1 MKLLKKLTAIMVT
14 LGMAAGISGTD
25 VYAGSGPNPHP
36 TDSMAYLCIA
46 YGGGDFKY
54 LYNAS
59 QGEVTEIDGAEY
71 DKSTNTMTLNNYK
84 NGGTIVANEMGDD
97 LKIKVEGT
105 NNVQSIMVYGYG
117 YGGSL
122 ELTGNG
128 TLTVNENREEDSAIF
143 IDGEIADSVFKLDR
157 NTGLK
162 AYGKSKKASV
172 AVIQSKVE
180 KNGIV
185 FEGNEDMNSDVTA
198 NANTYITYRD
208 AYVLDSNNKSTMY
221 VCYPKDSTVTGEY
234 AAARMVDS
242 SSKEYY
248 ALYNIIRDDEL
259 GVIALKALDENGKE
273 ISMDG
278 FELAD
283 DGQTIVANMVLPWR
297 STLNRYTLNSNPE
310 YKPGYGIRIVDKY
323 YNDEFKGEYYYVYK
337 FVEKYDRLFAV
348 AIENQQE
355 IPIEN
360 KEIMGLYTPVKK
372 KQYQYYYF
380 NDIDTTGT
388 ENINNL
394 NISLSKKSYIYNGKV
409 QTPTVKV
416 TDKSG
421 KKVASSEYKITYAKG
436 RKNVGK
442 YSVKITFKGKY
453 SGTVTKTYTIVPKT
467 TSITKAKAAGS
478 KIILNWKKQN
488 VQSSGYQIQ
497 YALDSSFKKSVK
509 TVNISSSK
517 TVKKNLTGI
526 KKNKKYYV
534 RIRTYKSDK
543 NSGKIYSSWSSAKIV
558 KS

>member
-1 MKLLKKLTAIMVT
+1 MEMRKIILLVSVGFISLNISAQDITIDKQINALKLDTTLIYAEATMKELRDPEEGANLLFEANIAEWAIKELGEEYVEQVVDNARRYRDEIRRPRGNYYRVFVYVKKDSIEVERPRPLEVKEKKFMLNEEELEMVT
-14 LGMAAGISGTD
+14 LNSFYMIEP
-25 VYAGSGPNPHP
+25 YIR
-36 TDSMAYLCIA
+36 L
-46 YGGGDFKY
+46 
-54 LYNAS
+54 
-59 QGEVTEIDGAEY
+59 
-71 DKSTNTMTLNNYK
+71 
-84 NGGTIVANEMGDD
+84 
-97 LKIKVEGT
+97 
-105 NNVQSIMVYGYG
+105 
-117 YGGSL
+117 L
-122 ELTGNG
+122 ENKG
-128 TLTVNENREEDSAIF
+128 R
-143 IDGEIADSVFKLDR
+143 
-157 NTGLK
+157 LK

-208 AYVLDSNNKSTMY
+208 AYVLDSN
-221 VCYPKDSTVTGEY
+221 
-234 AAARMVDS
+234 
-242 SSKEYY
+242 
-248 ALYNIIRDDEL
+248 NIIRDDEL

-323 YNDEFKGEYYYVYK
+323 YNDEFKGKYYYVYK

-360 KEIMGLYTPVKK
+360 KEIMGLYTPVEK

-394 NISLSKKSYIYNGKV
+394 NISLSKKSYTYNGKV

-453 SGTVTKTYTIVPKT
+453 SGTVTRTYTIVPKT

-497 YALDSSFKKSVK
+497 YALDSGFKKSVK

>member
-14 LGMAAGISGTD
+14 LGMAAGISGAD

-36 TDSMAYLCIA
+36 TDSMAYLCI
-46 YGGGDFKY
+46 GLGDGNFKY
-54 LYNAS
+54 LYN
-59 QGEVTEIDGAEY
+59 VNTDEITTVEGAVY
-71 DKSTNTMTLNNYK
+71 DKSTNTLTLNNYK
-84 NGGTIVANEMGDD
+84 TGGTIVANEMGDD
-97 LKIKVEGT
+97 LKINVEGT
-105 NNVQSIMVYGYG
+105 NNIQSIRVYGYG
-117 YGGSL
+117 YGGSV
-122 ELTGNG
+122 ELTGKGN
-128 TLTVNENREEDSAIF
+128 LTINKNREEDNAVI
-143 IDGEIADSVFKLDR
+143 IDGEESDSVFKLDK

-162 AYGKSKKASV
+162 AYGKSGNATVLLINSNVK
-172 AVIQSKVE
+172 

-185 FEGNEDMNSDVTA
+185 FEGNDDMNSKVKTNTVTYSASCQA
-198 NANTYITYRD
+198 N
-208 AYVLDSNNKSTMY
+208 VLENQTLMF
-221 VCYPKDSTVTGEY
+221 VCYPNDDTVTGEY
-234 AAARMVDS
+234 AAAKMLDS
-242 SSKEYY
+242 AYNEYY
-248 ALYNIIRDDEL
+248 KLYSIVRDDEL
-259 GVIALKALDENGKE
+259 GVLAMEALDEYGNE

-278 FELAD
+278 FTLAD
-283 DGQTIVANMVLPWR
+283 DGQTIKAYMVNSWR
-297 STLNRYTLNSNPE
+297 YTLNQYTLNSNPE
-310 YKPGYGIRIVDKY
+310 YKPGYGIMISDKY
-323 YNDEFKGEYYYVYK
+323 FNGEYKGKYYYVYK
-337 FVEKYDRLFAV
+337 LVEKYDRLFGV
-348 AIENQQE
+348 PVENQQE

-360 KEIMGLYTPVKK
+360 EKVMKLYTPAEGNE
-372 KQYQYYYF
+372 YQNYYYYD
-380 NDIDTTGT
+380 DIDTMGT
-388 ENINNL
+388 ENVNNL
-394 NISLSKKSYIYNGKV
+394 NVSLSKKSYIYNGKV

>member
-14 LGMAAGISGTD
+14 LGMAAGISGAD

-36 TDSMAYLCIA
+36 TDSMAYLCI
-46 YGGGDFKY
+46 GLGDGNFKY
-54 LYNAS
+54 LYN
-59 QGEVTEIDGAEY
+59 VNTDEITTVEGAVY
-71 DKSTNTMTLNNYK
+71 DKSTNTLTLNNYK
-84 NGGTIVANEMGDD
+84 TGGTIVANEMGDD
-97 LKIKVEGT
+97 LKINVEGT
-105 NNVQSIMVYGYG
+105 NNIQSIRVYGYG
-117 YGGSL
+117 YGGSV
-122 ELTGNG
+122 ELTGKGN
-128 TLTVNENREEDSAIF
+128 LTINKNREEDNAVI
-143 IDGEIADSVFKLDR
+143 IDGEESDSVFKLDK

-162 AYGKSKKASV
+162 AYGKSGNATVLLINSNVK
-172 AVIQSKVE
+172 

-185 FEGNEDMNSDVTA
+185 FEGNDDMNSKVKTNTVTYSASCQA
-198 NANTYITYRD
+198 N
-208 AYVLDSNNKSTMY
+208 VLENQTLMF
-221 VCYPKDSTVTGEY
+221 VCYPNDDTVTGEY
-234 AAARMVDS
+234 AAAKMLDS
-242 SSKEYY
+242 AYNEYY
-248 ALYNIIRDDEL
+248 KLYSIVRDDEL
-259 GVIALKALDENGKE
+259 GVLAMEALDEYGNE

-278 FELAD
+278 FTLAD
-283 DGQTIVANMVLPWR
+283 DGQTIKAYMVNSWR
-297 STLNRYTLNSNPE
+297 YTLNQYTLNSNPE
-310 YKPGYGIRIVDKY
+310 YKPGYGIMISDKY
-323 YNDEFKGEYYYVYK
+323 FNGEYKGKYYYVYK
-337 FVEKYDRLFAV
+337 LVEKYDRLFGV
-348 AIENQQE
+348 PVENQQE

-360 KEIMGLYTPVKK
+360 EKVMKLYTPAEGNE
-372 KQYQYYYF
+372 YQNYYYYD
-380 NDIDTTGT
+380 DIDTMGT
-388 ENINNL
+388 ENVNNL
-394 NISLSKKSYIYNGKV
+394 NVSLSKKSYIYNGKV
-409 QTPTVKV
+409 HTPTVKV

-442 YSVKITFKGKY
+442 YSVKVTFKGKY
-453 SGTVTKTYTIVPKT
+453 SGTVTRTYTIVPKT
-467 TSITKAKAAGS
+467 TFITKAKAAGS